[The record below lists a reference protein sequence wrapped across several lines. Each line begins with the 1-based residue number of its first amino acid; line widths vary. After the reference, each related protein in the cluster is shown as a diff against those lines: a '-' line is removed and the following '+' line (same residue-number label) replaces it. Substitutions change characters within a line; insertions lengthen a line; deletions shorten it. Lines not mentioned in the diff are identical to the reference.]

1 MTENLDTLLGYLTGA
16 IIYLPSGYIF
26 LLIYSHITPND
37 FSTSFQDNFLKSI
50 VAGYFLNTIYSL
62 LPLSVAQGFAYHLR
76 FILFSIIVAYILAQ
90 VTSSRIFK
98 RLLRSIKI
106 NRHIERNIW
115 CSISDKN
122 YPLWADVYFR
132 ENNVCY
138 QGMVVCFE
146 DTSATPQIVL
156 ARFRKY
162 RIVNGRIS
170 ENDILVDYSSKY
182 QHRVLLN
189 TALADSIELY
199 YNENSKVVIDVKKE
213 LEKEASHTTS
223 KRALSTE
230 DTPSQPNSTV

>member
-1 MTENLDTLLGYLTGA
+1 
-16 IIYLPSGYIF
+16 
-26 LLIYSHITPND
+26 
-37 FSTSFQDNFLKSI
+37 
-50 VAGYFLNTIYSL
+50 
-62 LPLSVAQGFAYHLR
+62 
-76 FILFSIIVAYILAQ
+76 
-90 VTSSRIFK
+90 
-98 RLLRSIKI
+98 
-106 NRHIERNIW
+106 
-115 CSISDKN
+115 
-122 YPLWADVYFR
+122 
-132 ENNVCY
+132 
-138 QGMVVCFE
+138 MVVCFE